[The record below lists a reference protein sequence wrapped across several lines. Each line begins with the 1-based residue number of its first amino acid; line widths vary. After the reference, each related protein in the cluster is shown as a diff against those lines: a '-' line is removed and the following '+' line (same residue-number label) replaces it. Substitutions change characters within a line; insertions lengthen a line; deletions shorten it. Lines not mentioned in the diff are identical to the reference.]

1 MSSSAKRPQPRSRRW
16 HHGAI
21 LHCVLTLA
29 SAGTFA
35 SCPTGVDDGIPIRQG
50 ELTLAWRPLLT
61 GDKPAPANR
70 IPMAKH
76 FALAVQLC
84 DKGGTSTAQLTKA
97 DASMPAHRH
106 GMNYKPVIKAQGNGR
121 FRVEGMMFHMAGQW
135 QLAFEVQSGKE
146 TLRLYHD
153 VQVD

>member
-1 MSSSAKRPQPRSRRW
+1 
-16 HHGAI
+16 
-21 LHCVLTLA
+21 
-29 SAGTFA
+29 
-35 SCPTGVDDGIPIRQG
+35 
-50 ELTLAWRPLLT
+50 
-61 GDKPAPANR
+61 
-70 IPMAKH
+70 MAKH